1 MSEAAI
7 VKLALPPALVTR
19 ADLSRLSRDIESIDN
34 DLEAQKA
41 RNHATGKS
49 GYAMPVLS
57 RALNDFAELNKLDLS
72 DDQTR
77 MLVKDQVK
85 ALKEKAP
92 VLHMTFAVEADL
104 ESIQK
109 LVAYVRQEIHPLALI
124 SVGLQPSLV
133 GGVYLRTPN
142 HVHDFSIRNR
152 LASTHGIILQDLERG
167 NNVIEVK
174 EAPPLTPEELAEA
187 QAELAKAGEDA
198 AAAQDAATP
207 GAPAAQA
214 QAQAQ
219 AQAAVPAVAP
229 APASPPPA
237 SAAQPPAAAASPALQ
252 PQEAAAK

>member
-1 MSEAAI
+1 VSEAVI

-49 GYAMPVLS
+49 GYTMPVLS

-85 ALKEKAP
+85 MLKEKAP
-92 VLHMTFAVEADL
+92 VLHMTFAVEADM
-104 ESIQK
+104 ESLQK
-109 LVAYVRQEIHPLALI
+109 LVEYVRKEIHPLALV
-124 SVGLQPSLV
+124 SVGLQPGLV

-142 HVHDFSIRNR
+142 HVHDFSVRNR
-152 LASTHGIILQDLERG
+152 LASTRGMILQDLERG

-174 EAPPLTPEELAEA
+174 EAPPQTPEELAEA
-187 QAELAKAGEDA
+187 AAELAQAGEADA
-198 AAAQDAATP
+198 AKTATAAPAATP
-207 GAPAAQA
+207 ATPAPQA
-214 QAQAQ
+214 SEL
-219 AQAAVPAVAP
+219 AVPAA
-229 APASPPPA
+229 
-237 SAAQPPAAAASPALQ
+237 AAAASPQ